1 MKPWCWVRWTPAST
15 AIPSSRIKDDV
26 VVEIVLSAG
35 CGDLIY
41 LTIAYI
47 PEITSISGA
56 AVLVERR
63 LKII

>member
-1 MKPWCWVRWTPAST
+1 
-15 AIPSSRIKDDV
+15 